1 MIMMEWFSRKPIER
15 VRRMLRTLRSNDLTL
30 RIPEENLR
38 GAERELA
45 EEINDIINDLRKKL
59 IKQERRSGQY
69 EALINTIDAA
79 LIVADDDGEIHF
91 MNQKA
96 VQGLCGFRINNLSS
110 LDTLYKGLSQSLLTL
125 APGQSK
131 LVAINKNGK
140 ETQLKISMV
149 RYGVDGHDTL
159 LFSIENVNQF
169 MLQNEIEAQ
178 RKLVSVL
185 THEIMNS
192 LSPIISL
199 SETLYESASN
209 AEEDTR
215 IALNVIKQRST
226 GLLSFVENY
235 RKLTRLASPKYNWT
249 KIGELFEDLR
259 KLYSASY
266 IHYEIEDKDLE
277 VRVDR
282 QQILQVLIN
291 IVKNAVEACSV
302 KPMVIVAA
310 EVDYPSRRF
319 IISVSDNGTGISAE
333 AKEHI
338 FIPFYTTKPNGSGIG
353 LILSR
358 QIIIMHGGSLYL
370 DSSQVSGSKFI
381 ISLPCVYKK

>member
-1 MIMMEWFSRKPIER
+1 MEWFSRKSIER

-30 RIPEENLR
+30 HIPIENLR

-45 EEINDIINDLRKKL
+45 EEINDLIDGLRTKL
-59 IKQERRSGQY
+59 LKQERRSGQF

-79 LIVADDDGEIHF
+79 LIVADADGEILF

-96 VQGLCGFRINNLSS
+96 VQGLCGFRINNLSY
-110 LDTLYKGLSQSLLTL
+110 LDILHDGLSQSLLNL

-131 LVAINKNGK
+131 LVTINKDGK

-159 LFSIENVNQF
+159 LFSIENVNQI

-199 SETLYESASN
+199 SETLYESVSN
-209 AEEDTR
+209 VEEDTR

-235 RKLTRLASPKYNWT
+235 RKLARLSPPKCNWT

-259 KLYSASY
+259 KLYSAPY
-266 IHYEIEDKDLE
+266 IQYEIEDIDLE
-277 VRVDR
+277 VWIDR
-282 QQILQVLIN
+282 QQIVQVLIN
-291 IVKNAVEACSV
+291 IVKNAVEACDANPIV
-302 KPMVIVAA
+302 MVAA
-310 EVDYPSRRF
+310 KVDYPSHKF
-319 IISVSDNGTGISAE
+319 IISVSDNGNGISAE
-333 AKEHI
+333 AKERI
-338 FIPFYTTKPNGSGIG
+338 FIPFYTTKPDGSGIG
-353 LILSR
+353 LSLSR
-358 QIIIMHGGSLYL
+358 QMVIMHGGSLYL
-370 DSSQVSGSKFI
+370 DSSEVSGSKFI

>member
-235 RKLTRLASPKYNWT
+235 R
-249 KIGELFEDLR
+249 
-259 KLYSASY
+259 
-266 IHYEIEDKDLE
+266 
-277 VRVDR
+277 
-282 QQILQVLIN
+282 
-291 IVKNAVEACSV
+291 
-302 KPMVIVAA
+302 
-310 EVDYPSRRF
+310 
-319 IISVSDNGTGISAE
+319 
-333 AKEHI
+333 
-338 FIPFYTTKPNGSGIG
+338 
-353 LILSR
+353 
-358 QIIIMHGGSLYL
+358 
-370 DSSQVSGSKFI
+370 
-381 ISLPCVYKK
+381 

>member
-1 MIMMEWFSRKPIER
+1 MMDWFSRKSIER
-15 VRRMLRTLRSNDLTL
+15 VSRMIRTLRSNDLTL

-45 EEINDIINDLRKKL
+45 EEINDLISDVRKKL

-69 EALINTIDAA
+69 EAVVNTNDAA
-79 LIVADDDGEIHF
+79 LIVADDEGEIYF

-110 LDTLYKGLSQSLLTL
+110 LDTLHKGLAQTLLTL

-131 LVAINKNGK
+131 LVTINKDGT

-149 RYGVDGHDTL
+149 RYGVDGHDSL

-199 SETLYESASN
+199 SET
-209 AEEDTR
+209 
-215 IALNVIKQRST
+215 
-226 GLLSFVENY
+226 
-235 RKLTRLASPKYNWT
+235 
-249 KIGELFEDLR
+249 
-259 KLYSASY
+259 
-266 IHYEIEDKDLE
+266 
-277 VRVDR
+277 
-282 QQILQVLIN
+282 
-291 IVKNAVEACSV
+291 
-302 KPMVIVAA
+302 
-310 EVDYPSRRF
+310 
-319 IISVSDNGTGISAE
+319 
-333 AKEHI
+333 
-338 FIPFYTTKPNGSGIG
+338 
-353 LILSR
+353 
-358 QIIIMHGGSLYL
+358 
-370 DSSQVSGSKFI
+370 
-381 ISLPCVYKK
+381 

>member
-1 MIMMEWFSRKPIER
+1 
-15 VRRMLRTLRSNDLTL
+15 MLRTLRSDDLTL

-45 EEINDIINDLRKKL
+45 EEINDLINDLRKKL
-59 IKQERRSGQY
+59 LKQERHSGQL

-79 LIVADDDGEIHF
+79 LIVADDDGTIHF

-96 VQGLCGFRINNLSS
+96 VQGLCGFRIKNLSY
-110 LDTLYKGLSQSLLTL
+110 LDTLHKGLYQSLHSLV
-125 APGQSK
+125 PGQSK
-131 LVAINKNGK
+131 LVTINKDGK
-140 ETQLKISMV
+140 EAQLKISMV

-159 LFSIENVNQF
+159 LFSIENVNQL

-199 SETLYESASN
+199 SETLYESVSI

-215 IALNVIKQRST
+215 IALNAIKQRST

-235 RKLTRLASPKYNWT
+235 RKLARLSPPKYNWT

-259 KLYSASY
+259 KLYSVPY
-266 IHYEIEDKDLE
+266 IQYEIEDIDLE
-277 VRVDR
+277 VRIDR
-282 QQILQVLIN
+282 QQIVQALIN
-291 IVKNAVEACSV
+291 LVNNAVEACSANPV
-302 KPMVIVAA
+302 VIVAA
-310 EVDYPSRRF
+310 KVNYPSRRF
-319 IISVSDNGTGISAE
+319 IISVLDNGNGISPE
-333 AKEHI
+333 AKESI

-353 LILSR
+353 LSLSR
-358 QIIIMHGGSLYL
+358 QMVIMHGGSLYL
-370 DSSQVSGSKFI
+370 DSSDASGSKFI
-381 ISLPCVYKK
+381 ISLPCVYKT

>member
-1 MIMMEWFSRKPIER
+1 MMEWFSRKSIER

-30 RIPEENLR
+30 HIPIENLR

-45 EEINDIINDLRKKL
+45 EEINDLIDGLRTKL
-59 IKQERRSGQY
+59 LKQERRSGQF

-79 LIVADDDGEIHF
+79 LIVAADDGEILF

-96 VQGLCGFRINNLSS
+96 VQGLCGFRINNLSY
-110 LDTLYKGLSQSLLTL
+110 LDILHDGLSQSLLNL

-131 LVAINKNGK
+131 LVTINKDGK

-159 LFSIENVNQF
+159 LFSIENVNQIL
-169 MLQNEIEAQ
+169 LQNEIEAQ

-199 SETLYESASN
+199 SETLYESVSN
-209 AEEDTR
+209 VEEDTR

-235 RKLTRLASPKYNWT
+235 RKLARLSPPKCNWT

-259 KLYSASY
+259 KLYSAPY
-266 IHYEIEDKDLE
+266 IQYEIEDIELE
-277 VRVDR
+277 VWIDR
-282 QQILQVLIN
+282 QQIVQVLIN
-291 IVKNAVEACSV
+291 IVKNAVEACDANPIV
-302 KPMVIVAA
+302 MVAA
-310 EVDYPSRRF
+310 KVDYPSHKF
-319 IISVSDNGTGISAE
+319 IISVSDNGNGISAE
-333 AKEHI
+333 AKERI
-338 FIPFYTTKPNGSGIG
+338 FIPFYTTKPDGSGIG
-353 LILSR
+353 LSLSR
-358 QIIIMHGGSLYL
+358 QMVIMHGGSLYL
-370 DSSQVSGSKFI
+370 DSSEVSGSKFI
-381 ISLPCVYKK
+381 VSLPCVYKK

>member
-1 MIMMEWFSRKPIER
+1 MMDWFSRKSIKR

-45 EEINDIINDLRKKL
+45 EEINDLINDLRKKL
-59 IKQERRSGQY
+59 LKQERRSEQL
-69 EALINTIDAA
+69 EALINTIDTA
-79 LIVADDDGEIHF
+79 LIVADDDGKILF

-110 LDTLYKGLSQSLLTL
+110 LDTLLKSLSKSLLTL
-125 APGQSK
+125 VPGQSK

-149 RYGVDGHDTL
+149 KYRVDGHDTL
-159 LFSIENVNQF
+159 LFSIENVNGL

-199 SETLYESASN
+199 SETLYESVSN
-209 AEEDTR
+209 EEEDTR

-235 RKLTRLASPKYNWT
+235 RKLARLAPPKYNWT
-249 KIGELFEDLR
+249 TIGELFEDLR
-259 KLYSASY
+259 KLYSAPY
-266 IHYEIEDKDLE
+266 IRYEIEDIDLE
-277 VRVDR
+277 VRIDR
-282 QQILQVLIN
+282 QQIVQVLIN
-291 IVKNAVEACSV
+291 VVKNAVEACSANPV
-302 KPMVIVAA
+302 VIVTAK
-310 EVDYPSRRF
+310 VDYPTHRF
-319 IISVSDNGTGISAE
+319 IISVLDNGTGISAE
-333 AKEHI
+333 AKERI
-338 FIPFYTTKPNGSGIG
+338 FIPFYTTKPSGSGIG
-353 LILSR
+353 LSLSR
-358 QIIIMHGGSLYL
+358 QMVIMHGGSLYL
-370 DSSQVSGSKFI
+370 DSSEDVGSKFI

>member
-1 MIMMEWFSRKPIER
+1 MIGWLSRKAIER
-15 VRRMLRTLRSNDLTL
+15 VKRMIRTLRSNDLTL

-38 GAERELA
+38 GAERALA
-45 EEINDIINDLRKKL
+45 EEINDLINDLRKKL
-59 IKQERRSGQY
+59 LKQERRSGQY

-79 LIVADDDGEIHF
+79 LIVADGNGEILF

-110 LDTLYKGLSQSLLTL
+110 LDTLHNGLSKSLLAL

-131 LVAINKNGK
+131 LVTINKEGK

-159 LFSIENVNQF
+159 LFSIENVNQL

-199 SETLYESASN
+199 SETLCESASN

-215 IALNVIKQRST
+215 IALNVIKQRSS

-235 RKLTRLASPKYNWT
+235 RKLARLAPPKYNWT

-259 KLYSASY
+259 KLYSAPY
-266 IHYEIEDKDLE
+266 IRYEIDDMDLE
-277 VRVDR
+277 VRIDR

-291 IVKNAVEACSV
+291 IIKNAVEACSTD
-302 KPMVIVAA
+302 PAIIVAA
-310 EVDYPSRRF
+310 KIDYPSHKF
-319 IISVSDNGTGISAE
+319 IISVSDNGPGISTE
-333 AKEHI
+333 AKDRI

-353 LILSR
+353 LSLSR
-358 QIIIMHGGSLYL
+358 QMVIMHGGSLYL
-370 DSSQVSGSKFI
+370 DSSEGSGSKFT

>member
-1 MIMMEWFSRKPIER
+1 MMDWFSRKSIER
-15 VRRMLRTLRSNDLTL
+15 VSRMIRTLRSNDLTL

-45 EEINDIINDLRKKL
+45 EEINDLISDVRKKL

-69 EALINTIDAA
+69 EALVNTIDAA
-79 LIVADDDGEIHF
+79 LIVADDEGEIYF

-110 LDTLYKGLSQSLLTL
+110 LDTLHKGLAQTLLTL

-131 LVAINKNGK
+131 LVTINKDGT

-149 RYGVDGHDTL
+149 RYGVDGHDSL

-199 SETLYESASN
+199 SETLYDSISTAD
-209 AEEDTR
+209 EETK

-235 RKLTRLASPKYNWT
+235 RKLARLAPPKYNWT

-259 KLYSASY
+259 KLYPASY
-266 IHYEIEDKDLE
+266 IQYEIEDKDLE
-277 VRVDR
+277 VKVDR
-282 QQILQVLIN
+282 QQIMQVLIN
-291 IVKNAVEACSV
+291 IVKNAVEACSAN
-302 KPMVIVAA
+302 PMVKVGAK
-310 EVDYPSRRF
+310 VDYPSRKF
-319 IISVSDNGTGISAE
+319 IISVVDNGTGISAE
-333 AKEHI
+333 AKERI
-338 FIPFYTTKPNGSGIG
+338 FIPFYTTKPKGSGIG
-353 LILSR
+353 LSLSR
-358 QIIIMHGGSLYL
+358 QIVIMHGGSLYL
-370 DSSQVSGSKFI
+370 DSTEDAGTKFI
-381 ISLPCVYKK
+381 ISLPCTYKK

>member
-1 MIMMEWFSRKPIER
+1 MEWFSRKSIER

-30 RIPEENLR
+30 HIPIENLR

-45 EEINDIINDLRKKL
+45 EEINDLIDGLRTKL
-59 IKQERRSGQY
+59 LKQERRSGQF

-79 LIVADDDGEIHF
+79 LIVAADDGEILF

-96 VQGLCGFRINNLSS
+96 VQGLCGFRINNLSY
-110 LDTLYKGLSQSLLTL
+110 LDILHDGLSQSLLNL

-131 LVAINKNGK
+131 LVTINKDGK

-159 LFSIENVNQF
+159 LFSIENVNQIL
-169 MLQNEIEAQ
+169 LQNEIEAQ

-199 SETLYESASN
+199 SETLYESVSN
-209 AEEDTR
+209 VEEDTR

-235 RKLTRLASPKYNWT
+235 RKLARLSPPKCNWT

-259 KLYSASY
+259 KLYSAPY
-266 IHYEIEDKDLE
+266 IQYEIEDIELE
-277 VRVDR
+277 VWIDR
-282 QQILQVLIN
+282 QQIVQVLIN
-291 IVKNAVEACSV
+291 IVKNAVEACDANPIV
-302 KPMVIVAA
+302 MVAA
-310 EVDYPSRRF
+310 KVDYPSHKF
-319 IISVSDNGTGISAE
+319 IISVSDNGNGISAE
-333 AKEHI
+333 AKERI
-338 FIPFYTTKPNGSGIG
+338 FIPFYTTKPDGSGIG
-353 LILSR
+353 LSLSR
-358 QIIIMHGGSLYL
+358 QMVIMHGGSLYL
-370 DSSQVSGSKFI
+370 DSSEVSGSKFI

>member
-1 MIMMEWFSRKPIER
+1 MMEWFSRKSIER

-30 RIPEENLR
+30 HIPIENLR

-45 EEINDIINDLRKKL
+45 EEINDLIDGLRTKL
-59 IKQERRSGQY
+59 LKQERRSGQF

-79 LIVADDDGEIHF
+79 LIVAADDGEILF

-96 VQGLCGFRINNLSS
+96 VQGLCGFRINNLSY
-110 LDTLYKGLSQSLLTL
+110 LDILHDGLSQSLLNL

-131 LVAINKNGK
+131 LVTINKDGK

-159 LFSIENVNQF
+159 LFSIENVNQIL
-169 MLQNEIEAQ
+169 LQNEIEAQ

-199 SETLYESASN
+199 SETLYESVSN
-209 AEEDTR
+209 VEEDTR

-235 RKLTRLASPKYNWT
+235 RKLARLSPPKCNWT

-259 KLYSASY
+259 KLYSAPY
-266 IHYEIEDKDLE
+266 IQYEIEDIELE
-277 VRVDR
+277 VWIDR
-282 QQILQVLIN
+282 QQIVQVLIN
-291 IVKNAVEACSV
+291 IVKNAVEACDANPIV
-302 KPMVIVAA
+302 MVAA
-310 EVDYPSRRF
+310 KVDYPSHKF
-319 IISVSDNGTGISAE
+319 IISVSDNGNGISAE
-333 AKEHI
+333 AKERI
-338 FIPFYTTKPNGSGIG
+338 FIPFYTTKPDGSGIG
-353 LILSR
+353 LSLSR
-358 QIIIMHGGSLYL
+358 QMVIMHGGSLYL
-370 DSSQVSGSKFI
+370 DSSEVSGSKFI

>member
-1 MIMMEWFSRKPIER
+1 MIGWLSRKSIER
-15 VRRMLRTLRSNDLTL
+15 VKRMIRTLRSNDLTL

-38 GAERELA
+38 GAERALA
-45 EEINDIINDLRKKL
+45 EEINDLINDLRKKL
-59 IKQERRSGQY
+59 LKQERRSGQY

-79 LIVADDDGEIHF
+79 LIVAADDGEILF

-96 VQGLCGFRINNLSS
+96 VQGLCGFRINNLSY
-110 LDTLYKGLSQSLLTL
+110 LDILHDGLSQSLLNL

-131 LVAINKNGK
+131 LVTINKDGK

-159 LFSIENVNQF
+159 LFSIENVNQIL
-169 MLQNEIEAQ
+169 LQNEIEAQ

-199 SETLYESASN
+199 SETLYESVSN
-209 AEEDTR
+209 VEEDTR

-235 RKLTRLASPKYNWT
+235 RKLARLSPPKCNWT

-259 KLYSASY
+259 KLYSAPY
-266 IHYEIEDKDLE
+266 IQYEIEDIELE
-277 VRVDR
+277 VWIDR
-282 QQILQVLIN
+282 QQIVQVLIN
-291 IVKNAVEACSV
+291 IVKNAVEACDANPIV
-302 KPMVIVAA
+302 MVAA
-310 EVDYPSRRF
+310 KVDYPSHKF
-319 IISVSDNGTGISAE
+319 IISVSDNGNGISAE
-333 AKEHI
+333 AKERI
-338 FIPFYTTKPNGSGIG
+338 FIPFYTTKPDGSGIG
-353 LILSR
+353 LSLSR
-358 QIIIMHGGSLYL
+358 QMVIMHGGSLYL
-370 DSSQVSGSKFI
+370 DSSEVSGSKFI

>member
-1 MIMMEWFSRKPIER
+1 MELFTRKSIER

-30 RIPEENLR
+30 HIPLENLR
-38 GAERELA
+38 GAEKELA
-45 EEINDIINDLRKKL
+45 EEINDLIDGLRTKL
-59 IKQERRSGQY
+59 LKQERRSGQF

-79 LIVADDDGEIHF
+79 LIVAADDGEILF

-96 VQGLCGFRINNLSS
+96 VQGLCGFRINNLSY
-110 LDTLYKGLSQSLLTL
+110 LDILHDGLSQSLLNL

-131 LVAINKNGK
+131 LVIINKDGK

-159 LFSIENVNQF
+159 LFSIENVNQIL
-169 MLQNEIEAQ
+169 LQNEIEAQ

-199 SETLYESASN
+199 SETLYESVSN
-209 AEEDTR
+209 VEEDTR

-235 RKLTRLASPKYNWT
+235 RKLARLSSPKCNWT

-259 KLYSASY
+259 KLYSAPY
-266 IHYEIEDKDLE
+266 IQYEIEDIDLE
-277 VRVDR
+277 VWIDR
-282 QQILQVLIN
+282 QQIVQVLIN
-291 IVKNAVEACSV
+291 IVKNAVEACDANPIV
-302 KPMVIVAA
+302 MVAA
-310 EVDYPSRRF
+310 KVNYPSHKF
-319 IISVSDNGTGISAE
+319 IISVSDNGNGISAE
-333 AKEHI
+333 AKERI
-338 FIPFYTTKPNGSGIG
+338 FIPFYTTKPDGSGIG
-353 LILSR
+353 LSLSR
-358 QIIIMHGGSLYL
+358 QMVIMHGGSLYL
-370 DSSQVSGSKFI
+370 DSSEVSGSKFI

>member
-1 MIMMEWFSRKPIER
+1 MEWFSRKSIER

-30 RIPEENLR
+30 HIPIENLR

-45 EEINDIINDLRKKL
+45 EDINDLIDGLRTKL
-59 IKQERRSGQY
+59 LKQERRSGQF

-79 LIVADDDGEIHF
+79 LIVAADDGEILF

-96 VQGLCGFRINNLSS
+96 VQGLCGFRINNLSY
-110 LDTLYKGLSQSLLTL
+110 LDILHDGLSQSLLNL

-131 LVAINKNGK
+131 LVTINKDGK

-149 RYGVDGHDTL
+149 RYGVSGHDTL
-159 LFSIENVNQF
+159 LFSIENVNQIL
-169 MLQNEIEAQ
+169 LQNEIEAQ

-199 SETLYESASN
+199 SETLYESVSN
-209 AEEDTR
+209 VEEDTR

-235 RKLTRLASPKYNWT
+235 RKLARLSPPKCNWT

-259 KLYSASY
+259 KLYSAPY
-266 IHYEIEDKDLE
+266 IQYEIEDIELE
-277 VRVDR
+277 VWIDR
-282 QQILQVLIN
+282 QQIVQVLIN
-291 IVKNAVEACSV
+291 IVKNAVEACDANPIV
-302 KPMVIVAA
+302 MVAA
-310 EVDYPSRRF
+310 KVDYPSHKF
-319 IISVSDNGTGISAE
+319 IISVSDNGNGISAE
-333 AKEHI
+333 AKERI
-338 FIPFYTTKPNGSGIG
+338 FIPFYTTKPDGSGIG
-353 LILSR
+353 LSLSR
-358 QIIIMHGGSLYL
+358 QMVIMHGGSLYL
-370 DSSQVSGSKFI
+370 DSSEVSGSKFI

>member
-1 MIMMEWFSRKPIER
+1 MMEWFSRKSIKR

-45 EEINDIINDLRKKL
+45 EEINDLINDLRKKL
-59 IKQERRSGQY
+59 LKQERRSEQL

-79 LIVADDDGEIHF
+79 LIVADYDGEILF

-96 VQGLCGFRINNLSS
+96 VNGLCGFRINNLSS
-110 LDTLYKGLSQSLLTL
+110 LDTLHKGLCQNMLTL
-125 APGQSK
+125 VPGQSK

-140 ETQLKISMV
+140 EIQLKISMV
-149 RYGVDGHDTL
+149 KYRVDGHDTL
-159 LFSIENVNQF
+159 LFSIENVNGL

-178 RKLVSVL
+178 RKLVSVI

-199 SETLYESASN
+199 SETLYESVSN
-209 AEEDTR
+209 EDEDTR

-235 RKLTRLASPKYNWT
+235 RKLARLAPPKYNWT

-259 KLYSASY
+259 KLYSAPY
-266 IHYEIEDKDLE
+266 IRYEIEDIDLE
-277 VRVDR
+277 VRIDR
-282 QQILQVLIN
+282 QQIVQVLIN
-291 IVKNAVEACSV
+291 VVKNAVEACSSN
-302 KPMVIVAA
+302 PLVIVTAK
-310 EVDYPSRRF
+310 VDYPSRKF
-319 IISVSDNGTGISAE
+319 IISVLDNGTGISAE
-333 AKEHI
+333 AKERI
-338 FIPFYTTKPNGSGIG
+338 FIPFYTTKPSGSGIG
-353 LILSR
+353 LSLSR
-358 QIIIMHGGSLYL
+358 QIVIMHGGSLYL
-370 DSSQVSGSKFI
+370 DSSEDVGSKFI